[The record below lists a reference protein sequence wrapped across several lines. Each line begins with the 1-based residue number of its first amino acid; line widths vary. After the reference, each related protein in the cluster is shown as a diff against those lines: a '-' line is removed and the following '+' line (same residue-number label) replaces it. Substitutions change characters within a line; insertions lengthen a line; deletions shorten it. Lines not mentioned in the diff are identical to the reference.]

1 MSPFL
6 VVSQVLISTPHNFS
20 QRLKEEI
27 IHTLVNKYNVS
38 GVNMVNQSML
48 TPYIYNATSGIVVDI
63 GERIEIV
70 AITDGESAY
79 GKNCFMLV

>member
-1 MSPFL
+1 ML
-6 VVSQVLISTPHNFS
+6 LSTPHNLS

-27 IHTLVNKYNVS
+27 INVLICRHNVA
-38 GVNMVNQSML
+38 GVNMVNQSLL

-70 AITDGESAY
+70 AINDG
-79 GKNCFMLV
+79 KVHV